1 MATEED
7 VKLAERLAELEEK
20 IRAGKAEEE
29 ELAEAIKDLT
39 EAQIEKLLQSDDQL
53 KALAGEIG
61 VGSGDAA
68 DSSDSS
74 SDDSSNDGDG
84 A

>member
-1 MATEED
+1 MGSEMC
-7 VKLAERLAELEEK
+7 
-20 IRAGKAEEE
+20 IR
-29 ELAEAIKDLT
+29 DR
-39 EAQIEKLLQSDDQL
+39 L